1 MILLTILI
9 GLNVLLQWLSFC
21 VLKALWQSID
31 NANYLDFERFMTG
44 DEATRKDIEMWEKEE
59 GLHGK
64 T

>member
-1 MILLTILI
+1 M
-9 GLNVLLQWLSFC
+9 
-21 VLKALWQSID
+21 LKALWQSID

-44 DEATRKDIEMWEKEE
+44 DEATRKDIEMWAKEE